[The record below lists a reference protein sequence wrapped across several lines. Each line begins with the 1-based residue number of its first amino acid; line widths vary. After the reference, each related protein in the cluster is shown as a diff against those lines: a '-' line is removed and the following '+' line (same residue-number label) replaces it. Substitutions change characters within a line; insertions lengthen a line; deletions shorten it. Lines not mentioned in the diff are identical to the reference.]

1 MTDERTINAYTH
13 KVAEYLKIPLPPE
26 QLEARQAFA
35 DAVGAGGY
43 VLDLGSGP
51 GSDSG
56 FLMRQGLK
64 VRALDATPAFVEHAR
79 ENGVDAHLGTF
90 DDVTE
95 TAEYDGIYASFS
107 LLHAPRADFP
117 RHLQAIHR
125 ALKPGGQLFLGMK
138 LGTGEHRDDLDRYYS
153 YYTEAEIEDALNKA
167 GFTIDRAVHGIGKG
181 LAGSYDGYI
190 LVFAHA

>member
-1 MTDERTINAYTH
+1 MTDERTINAYTN